1 MGKIKVLFLEDVG
14 RHGRAGEVRE
24 VANGYARNHLL
35 PNNLAVPATHDH
47 LQRTEKI
54 RQAGNERR
62 LREQGET
69 ETVASR
75 IQEVSLTFTMRASF
89 TGRLF
94 GSVTNAH
101 IAERLSEAL
110 GKTIDRR
117 SLQIEEPL
125 RELGT
130 YSIGVRLPQQIPAS
144 FTVVVEAEGK
154 PSTEELES
162 TPPIATDSDVPE
174 HASESSQDTP
184 TTEDSVPEE
193 SSASK
198 GSIRKKVRKKD
209 RKKSTGES
217 TKETESSTTDS

>member
-47 LQRTEKI
+47 LQRAEKI

-62 LREQGET
+62 LREQEAT
-69 ETVASR
+69 EIVASR
-75 IQEVSLTFTMRASF
+75 IQEVSLTFTMRASL

-101 IAERLSEAL
+101 IAERLTEAL
-110 GKTIDRR
+110 GKPIDRR
-117 SLQIEEPL
+117 SLQMEEPL

-130 YSIGVRLPQQIPAS
+130 YTIGVRLPQQIPAS

-154 PSTEELES
+154 PSAEEPEPES
-162 TPPIATDSDVPE
+162 EIATDSNIP
-174 HASESSQDTP
+174 APGPQSSQDLSP
-184 TTEDSVPEE
+184 VEDSVPAESPESLDPGEIPEE
-193 SSASK
+193 AINEDE
-198 GSIRKKVRKKD
+198 SI
-209 RKKSTGES
+209 E
-217 TKETESSTTDS
+217 ETEPEATSS